1 LIRYS
6 ILLVAFACAL
16 CALPSHAQSLPAQS
30 LPKPAPSA
38 SNAPAPKSGVPA
50 PLAVKGK
57 LRYFALES
65 FRPGVWAVA
74 GIYTGIEMAHP
85 PRTYP
90 PEWRQG
96 VGGFARN
103 YGDFMAS
110 WTAVQGGKF
119 VVAAA
124 THEDP
129 RYLPATR
136 RGLVPRSLHALKF
149 VFIDH
154 SDSGRNRLAFSNFA
168 GAAAGGFV
176 GNAYLPDGYNDP
188 SHAYTRSAL
197 ALSGFLTSNL
207 ADEFHPEIVRVAHKL
222 HIPFVGK

>member
-1 LIRYS
+1 
-6 ILLVAFACAL
+6 
-16 CALPSHAQSLPAQS
+16 
-30 LPKPAPSA
+30 
-38 SNAPAPKSGVPA
+38 
-50 PLAVKGK
+50 
-57 LRYFALES
+57 
-65 FRPGVWAVA
+65 VA

-85 PRTYP
+85 PTNYP

-96 VGGFARN
+96 VAGFARN
-103 YGDFMAS
+103 YGDFMTS

-129 RYLPATR
+129 RYSPSTR
-136 RGLVPRSLHALKF
+136 TGLVPRSLHALKF

-154 SDSGRNRLAFSNFA
+154 SDSGKDRLALSNFA

-176 GNAYLPDGYNDP
+176 GNAYLPDGYNDA

-197 ALSGFLTSNL
+197 ALSGYLTSNL
-207 ADEFHPEIVRVAHKL
+207 AGEFHPEIVRIARKL

>member
-1 LIRYS
+1 LIRHAL
-6 ILLVAFACAL
+6 LLVALACAL
-16 CALPSHAQSLPAQS
+16 CALPSHAQPQSAAQS
-30 LPKPAPSA
+30 QSSPPATS
-38 SNAPAPKSGVPA
+38 APAPNNGVP
-50 PLAVKGK
+50 PQLTVKGK
-57 LRYFALES
+57 LRYFARES

-74 GIYTGIEMAHP
+74 GIYTGIEMANP
-85 PRTYP
+85 PKTYP

-129 RYLPATR
+129 RYSPSTR
-136 RGLVPRSLHALKF
+136 SGLVPRSMHALKF

-154 SDSGRNRLAFSNFA
+154 SDSGKNRLAFSNFA

-207 ADEFHPEIVRVAHKL
+207 ADEFHPEIVRIAHKL

>member
-1 LIRYS
+1 MVRYGLI
-6 ILLVAFACAL
+6 LALVISAVAAY
-16 CALPSHAQSLPAQS
+16 AQQQNTPAVTDGPQ
-30 LPKPAPSA
+30 PKQGQPHRLTVG
-38 SNAPAPKSGVPA
+38 NKF
-50 PLAVKGK
+50 
-57 LRYFALES
+57 RYFASES

-85 PRTYP
+85 PTGYP
-90 PEWRQG
+90 PEWREG
-96 VGGFARN
+96 MAGFGRN

-119 VVAAA
+119 VMAAA

-129 RYLPATR
+129 RYSRSSRT
-136 RGLVPRSLHALKF
+136 GLVPRSLHALRF

-154 SDSGRNRLAFSNFA
+154 SDSGNNQLALSNLA
-168 GAAAGGFV
+168 GAFAGGFV
-176 GNAYLPDGYNDP
+176 GNAYLPDGYNDA

-207 ADEFHPEIVRVAHKL
+207 ADEFHPEIVRIAHKL

>member
-1 LIRYS
+1 MIRHVFV
-6 ILLVAFACAL
+6 LVLVFGGI
-16 CALPSHAQSLPAQS
+16 PSSAQPQQPQAQGQSTASLS
-30 LPKPAPSA
+30 D
-38 SNAPAPKSGVPA
+38 APAPKHEQ
-50 PLAVKGK
+50 PLRPTVGAKA
-57 LRYFALES
+57 RYFVHES

-74 GIYTGIEMAHP
+74 GVYTGISMAHP
-85 PRTYP
+85 PDHYP

-96 VGGFARN
+96 MAAFGRN
-103 YGDFMAS
+103 YGDFMGS

-129 RYLPATR
+129 RYSRSTR
-136 RGLVPRSLHALKF
+136 TGLVPRSVHAFTF

-154 SDSGRNRLAFSNFA
+154 SDSGNKRLALSNFA
-168 GAAAGGFV
+168 GAASGGFV
-176 GNAYLPDGYNDP
+176 GNAYLPDGYNNA

-207 ADEFHPEIVRVAHKL
+207 ADEFHPEIVRIAHKL